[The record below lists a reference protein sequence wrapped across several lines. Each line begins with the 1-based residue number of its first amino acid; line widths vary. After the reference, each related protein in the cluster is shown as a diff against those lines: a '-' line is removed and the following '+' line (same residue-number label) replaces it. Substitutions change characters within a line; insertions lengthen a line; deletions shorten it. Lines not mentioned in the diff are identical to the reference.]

1 VTRFSSVVLDVDSTL
16 SDVEGIDWLAAL
28 RGRDVEKWS
37 ESLTAKAM
45 AGGLP
50 IEAVYAERMALVKPT
65 RAEID
70 ELGRVYLQRMAARAP
85 EIIAELSHH
94 NVDVVMV
101 SGGLREAIL
110 PLAKELGIP
119 EQKVHAVSVFFA
131 ADGAYAGFDD
141 RSPFTQQTGKRR
153 VVEKMGLRAPVLA
166 VGDGM
171 TDAEMK
177 PVVSSF
183 VAFTGFKHRAP
194 VVELADY
201 VIENFD
207 QLRNLVLE

>member
-28 RGRDVEKWS
+28 RGTDVEKWS
-37 ESLTAKAM
+37 ASLTAKAM

-65 RAEID
+65 QAEI
-70 ELGRVYLQRMAARAP
+70 EALGMVYLRCMAAGAR
-85 EIIAELSHH
+85 ETIAELFRHH
-94 NVDVVMV
+94 VDVVMV
-101 SGGLREAIL
+101 SGGLREAII
-110 PLAKELGIP
+110 PLARELGVP
-119 EQKVHAVSVFFA
+119 ERKVHAVSVYFA
-131 ADGAYAGFDD
+131 ADGAYAGFDE
-141 RSPFTQQTGKRR
+141 RSPFTQQTGKRAT
-153 VVEKMGLRAPVLA
+153 VEKMGLRAPILA

-177 PVVSSF
+177 PVVTSF
-183 VAFTGFKHRAP
+183 AAFTGFKHRAP